1 MLRLL
6 AILLITLYTQGNNID
21 LQAVGVT
28 TQHGTVVEQ
37 TVEGYAIAE
46 DYYIVVLD
54 DGNVH
59 EVESDDLDTGDR
71 ITVFF
76 YEGEP
81 LRTLYEER

>member
-6 AILLITLYTQGNNID
+6 AILLITLYAQGNNIN

-28 TQHGTVVEQ
+28 AQHGTVVEQ
-37 TVEGYAIAE
+37 TVEGYTVAE
-46 DYYIVVLD
+46 DYYIVTLD

-71 ITVFF
+71 VTVFF

-81 LRTLYEER
+81 LRTLYGVR

>member
-1 MLRLL
+1 MLRMI
-6 AILLITLYTQGNNID
+6 AILLITLYAQGNNIN

-28 TQHGTVVEQ
+28 AQHGTVIEQ
-37 TVEGYAIAE
+37 TVEGYTEAE
-46 DYYIVVLD
+46 DYYIVTLD

-71 ITVFF
+71 VTVFF

-81 LRTLYEER
+81 LRTLYGER

>member
-1 MLRLL
+1 MLKLL
-6 AILLITLYTQGNNID
+6 ALILITLYARGNNIN

-37 TVEGYAIAE
+37 TVEGYAVAE
-46 DYYIVVLD
+46 DYYIVTLD

-71 ITVFF
+71 VTVFF

-81 LRTLYEER
+81 LRTLYGER